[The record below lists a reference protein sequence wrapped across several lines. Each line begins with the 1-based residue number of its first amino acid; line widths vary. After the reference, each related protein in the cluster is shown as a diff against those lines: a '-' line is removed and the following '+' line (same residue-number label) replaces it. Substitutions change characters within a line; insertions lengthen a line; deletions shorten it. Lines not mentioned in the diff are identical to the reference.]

1 MIDRRSL
8 LAALAVVAGV
18 AAAGSKAALALSA
31 REEFYV
37 AEHRWASKAVMG
49 SLASLNFLGWAAG
62 TPQESPDRWRLAR
75 RMVELQEISDKSKIE
90 QALCERFAD
99 LWSAATRPI

>member
-8 LAALAVVAGV
+8 LAGLAAVAGV
-18 AAAGSKAALALSA
+18 AAAGTRAALALSA

-49 SLASLNFLGWAAG
+49 SLVSLNFLGWAAG
-62 TPQESPDRWRLAR
+62 TPEESPDRWRLAR
-75 RMVELQEISDKSKIE
+75 RMVELQEISDKSKLE

-99 LWSAATRPI
+99 LWRAATRPI

>member
-8 LAALAVVAGV
+8 LAALAAVSAV
-18 AAAGSKAALALSA
+18 AAAGSKVALALST

-37 AEHRWASKAVMG
+37 AEHRWACQAAMG
-49 SLASLNFLGWAAG
+49 SLLSRNFLGWAAG

-90 QALCERFAD
+90 QPLCEKFAD
-99 LWSAATRPI
+99 LWRAVTRPI